1 VKLLRKSKMN
11 LSAIILAGGTSSRMK
26 YNKEYIKLG
35 DNYLIHQQIKQ
46 LLPLFE
52 EIIVVSNNPTH
63 YQGLNVKV
71 VKDILNGKTPII
83 GLHAGLVHSSNK
95 YNYVIACDMAFINLD
110 FINYLIS
117 LVDNNDAYVAKYN
130 NYIEPFNAIY
140 SKDIIIK
147 IEDFLEGNN
156 YGFQRLVKQL
166 NTHYI
171 NEQIVDFYQQEMD
184 MFKNINNESDLL
196 DDYLSITSSY
206 QNMDVQKVINKEIFH
221 VKDKIITEYPL
232 TIYVNKTYYSTMMIT
247 PNNIEFLVLGY
258 LHSEFLINNL
268 SEIKNFKLDLENH
281 RCDIT
286 LSHDIKNN
294 NSQRLKIMST
304 ACGNT
309 SLPNILDKD
318 LPKVIKKQTFNL
330 NQILE
335 EVAVFNKE
343 SLLFKET
350 GGVHSVELIY
360 GTNKILFEDIG
371 RHNAVDKVVGYLLKN
386 KIISD
391 DIFIITSG
399 RISSDILLKIALVKI
414 SLIVSRSAP
423 TSLAV
428 KLADKLG
435 ITVIGFARGNK
446 LNIYTHEDRII
457 KE

>member
-1 VKLLRKSKMN
+1 MN

-140 SKDIIIK
+140 SKGIIIK

>member
-1 VKLLRKSKMN
+1 MN